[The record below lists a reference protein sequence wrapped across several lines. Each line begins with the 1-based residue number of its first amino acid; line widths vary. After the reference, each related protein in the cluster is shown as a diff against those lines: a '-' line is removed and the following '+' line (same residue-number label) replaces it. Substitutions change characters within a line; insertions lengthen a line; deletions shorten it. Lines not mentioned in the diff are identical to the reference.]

1 MRGEVEL
8 GDQRVDLRNISCP
21 VLNVYALQD
30 HLVPPDAS
38 RVLKGLTSSQD
49 YSELTFPGGHI
60 GIYVSG
66 KAQKEVTPGI
76 AHWLND
82 RS

>member
-1 MRGEVEL
+1 MTGTASVGNET
-8 GDQRVDLRNISCP
+8 VDLKQITCP
-21 VLNVYALQD
+21 VLNIYAMQD

-38 RVLKGLTSSQD
+38 KAMNGMTGSPD
-49 YSELTFPGGHI
+49 YTELAFPGGHI

-66 KAQKEVTPGI
+66 KAQKEVTPAIGN
-76 AHWLND
+76 WLNE

>member
-1 MRGEVEL
+1 M
-8 GDQRVDLRNISCP
+8 DLKQIRCP
-21 VLNVYALQD
+21 VLNIYALQD

-38 RVLKGLTSSQD
+38 KALAGRTGSTD
-49 YSELTFPGGHI
+49 YTELAFPGGHI

-66 KAQKEVTPGI
+66 KAQKEVTPAIGE
-76 AHWLND
+76 WLNT